1 MKKSTD
7 TLNHINSNDV
17 SDVTIIGGGL
27 AGLCNAIHLSK
38 YGKKVLLIEKN
49 EYPKHKVCG
58 EYISNEVLPYLDFL
72 DINPFDFGA
81 VKIKKFQLS
90 TTKNKLISA
99 KLPLGG
105 FGISRHTLDFVLS
118 EKAKENGVV
127 IIQDVVLNTVFSE
140 GIFTIETK
148 ENNMFT
154 SKVAIGAFGKRSLL
168 DVKMERPFIRQKA
181 PYLGVKIHVKGDFPD
196 DLVAL
201 HNFKGGYCGVS
212 KVEKNAINLCY
223 ITNLS
228 SFKKHKN
235 IQDFQEQVV
244 FKNKFLKEIYQNS
257 EAIFGNPLTISQ
269 ISFETK
275 KPVENHVLMCGDSA
289 GMIHPL
295 CGNGMSMA
303 IQSAQ
308 IASKLILNYLNGS
321 LSSRRELEK
330 QYIRQWNKKFRFRL
344 KVGHFIAMLFR
355 KEKVAAILL
364 QALKRIPF
372 LLPIIIKQTHGKPMK
387 I

>member
-1 MKKSTD
+1 MKKPIKADSY
-7 TLNHINSNDV
+7 NKSNLVADV
-17 SDVTIIGGGL
+17 IIIGGGL

-38 YGKKVLLIEKN
+38 FNKKVLLIEKN

-72 DINPFDFGA
+72 EINPFDFGA
-81 VKIKKFQLS
+81 VKIENFQLS
-90 TTKNKLISA
+90 TTKNNLISA

-105 FGISRHTLDFVLS
+105 FGISRYQLDLILS
-118 EKAKENGVV
+118 EKAIKNGVT
-127 IIQDVVLNTVFSE
+127 ILKDSVVNVDFVNDVFSV
-140 GIFTIETK
+140 ETK
-148 ENNMFT
+148 ENNTFT
-154 SKVAIGAFGKRSLL
+154 SKITIGAFGKRSLL
-168 DVKMERPFIRQKA
+168 DVKMEREFIKKKS
-181 PYLGVKIHVKGDFPD
+181 PYLGVKIHVKGSFKE

-212 KVEKNAINLCY
+212 KVENNAINLCY
-223 ITNLS
+223 ITNYA
-228 SFKKHKN
+228 SFKKYKN
-235 IQDFQEQVV
+235 IDDFQEQVV
-244 FKNKFLKEIYQNS
+244 FKNQFLKEIFNNS
-257 EAIFGNPLTISQ
+257 QAIFEKPLTISQ

-275 KPVENHVLMCGDSA
+275 KPVENHILMCGDSA

-308 IASKLILNYLNGS
+308 IASKLILNYLKGEIE
-321 LSSRRELEK
+321 SRNELEK
-330 QYIRQWNKKFRFRL
+330 QYIRQWNKKFSLRL
-344 KVGHFIAMLFR
+344 KAGHFIAMLFR
-355 KEKVAAILL
+355 KERIAAILL
-364 QALKRIPF
+364 QILKKLPF